1 MGNFF
6 EGLSIHMHRMG
17 NEAHRLRALLAAAE
31 PGRWLAALA
40 CLLVMTLMPSAGAL
54 AHITQ
59 GQAGGFGQGFE
70 HPLTGPDHFLA
81 MFAVG
86 IWGAQMGGR
95 AVWALPVTFPLIMA
109 AGGVAGML
117 GLPLAHVEL
126 GIALSILAL
135 GSAIALGW
143 RPAEAVALILIGV
156 FAICHGYA
164 HGVELPNAA
173 DPADYAVGFVL
184 ATGMIHVLGVG
195 VGLALNTPME
205 GRLSRALGA
214 VIAAGGI
221 YFLVV

>member
-1 MGNFF
+1 
-6 EGLSIHMHRMG
+6 
-17 NEAHRLRALLAAAE
+17 
-31 PGRWLAALA
+31 
-40 CLLVMTLMPSAGAL
+40 
-54 AHITQ
+54 
-59 GQAGGFGQGFE
+59 
-70 HPLTGPDHFLA
+70 

-117 GLPLAHVEL
+117 GLPLPHVEL

-135 GSAIALGW
+135 GSAITLGW
-143 RPAEAVALILIGV
+143 RPAEAVALILIGA

-173 DPADYAVGFVL
+173 DPADYAVGFVI
-184 ATGMIHVLGVG
+184 ATGLIHLLGVG
-195 VGLALNTPME
+195 VGLALNKPLG
-205 GRLSRALGA
+205 GRLARVLGA
-214 VIAAGGI
+214 VIAVGGV